1 MEISLLL
8 KEMTAIPALA
18 GHETKLARYLRQA
31 FTPYDDEISVD
42 KAGNLIAKLNGTDP
56 RAPKIMIFAH
66 MDQLGF
72 LVRRIESDGFV
83 RLERLGG
90 IPEKVLPGTPV
101 WVEAEDGAVY
111 PGVIGN
117 KAHHATPADEKYVV
131 TPYSQ
136 LYVDMGAQNDRQLYE
151 LGIDI
156 GSPVVYQPQF
166 QPLLDGRLAA
176 TSIDDR
182 GGCAILV
189 KLAELAA
196 GQRPE
201 ATLYLVGSVQEEFN
215 LRGAC
220 LAAAAILPDF
230 AISLDLMIAG
240 DTPDLKGH
248 SDLKL
253 GGGPIL
259 GLYSFHGRGTLNG
272 TIPHPGLVRLI
283 KETAGRQR
291 LPLQRSAALGL
302 LTDSSY
308 VQLVG
313 TGIPAI
319 DLGFA
324 ARYTHTPVEVCD
336 PKDIEKLT
344 ELLWAAIGSVRADFQ
359 LTRE

>member
-1 MEISLLL
+1 MQLMDLL
-8 KEMTAIPALA
+8 KEMTQIPALA
-18 GHETKLARYLRQA
+18 GHEEKMARYLA
-31 FTPYDDEISVD
+31 AALAPYADEISID
-42 KAGNLIAKLNGTDP
+42 KVGNLIARIDGTDP
-56 RAPKIMIFAH
+56 AAPKIMIFAH

-72 LVRRIESDGFV
+72 MVRKIEADGFL

-90 IPEKVLPGTPV
+90 IPEKVLPGTGV

-117 KAHHATPADEKYVV
+117 KAHHMTPAEEKYAVM
-131 TPYSQ
+131 PYQQ
-136 LYVDMGAQNDRQLYE
+136 LYVDMGAKSDAELYDM
-151 LGIDI
+151 GIDI
-156 GSPVVYQPQF
+156 GSPVVYQARF
-166 QPLLDGRLAA
+166 ETLLNERVAA
-176 TSIDDR
+176 TSLDDR

-196 GQRPE
+196 QNRPA

-230 AISLDLMIAG
+230 AVSLDLMIAG
-240 DTPDLKGH
+240 DTPDLKER

-283 KETAGRQR
+283 KEAAKNQNI
-291 LPLQRSAALGL
+291 PLQRSAAVGI
-302 LTDSSY
+302 LTDSAY

-324 ARYTHTPVEVCD
+324 ARYTHTPVEICD
-336 PKDIEKLT
+336 RTD
-344 ELLWAAIGSVRADFQ
+344 LLGLLSLVWSAVSTIGPGFTLSRG
-359 LTRE
+359 